1 MYGQIYR
8 ESRERVSALARTL
21 TQDQLATETK
31 ACPGWTVHDVLRHLA
46 GEARCFA
53 TGDLDAAP
61 SPDWTAKQVD
71 ERRDRPVADLL
82 AEWAEHSPAIE
93 ARPDEDRWWL
103 PIAHDVLSHE
113 SDITAMVGAPPA
125 PREAILAAMPLID
138 GRLPK
143 RFESLGTV
151 ELVLDGERRRVGDG
165 EPAVVV
171 ETTLFDFW
179 RGYFGRRS
187 PKQIASWVTSGDGEA
202 FAAALPV
209 FPVRATDLVE

>member
-21 TQDQLATETK
+21 APDQLATETD

-46 GEARCFA
+46 GESRCFA
-53 TGDLDAAP
+53 TGDLEGAP
-61 SPDWTAKQVD
+61 SPEWTARQVD
-71 ERRDRPVADLL
+71 ARRDRPVSELL

-93 ARPDEDRWWL
+93 SRPDEDRWWL

-113 SDITAMVGAPPA
+113 SDIAAMVGAAPA

-143 RFESLGTV
+143 RFDSLGTV
-151 ELVLDGERRRVGDG
+151 ELVLDGERRRIGEG
-165 EPAVVV
+165 EPTMVV
-171 ETTLFDFW
+171 EATLFDFW

-187 PKQIASWVTSGDGEA
+187 ARQMRSWVTSGDGEA
-202 FAAALPV
+202 FAAVLPV
-209 FPVRATDLVE
+209 FPARETDLIE